1 MITKKMMFRITYTIG
16 LLVDGTWVITEL
28 DVGDGRACCIT
39 TLGSEVAR
47 STLGTCR
54 DAGWTIVDV
63 GSEAGCKDKS

>member
-1 MITKKMMFRITYTIG
+1 MG

-39 TLGSEVAR
+39 TLASEVAR
-47 STLGTCR
+47 STLGTWR

-63 GSEAGCKDKS
+63 GSEAGCKDKSWKHHTRP